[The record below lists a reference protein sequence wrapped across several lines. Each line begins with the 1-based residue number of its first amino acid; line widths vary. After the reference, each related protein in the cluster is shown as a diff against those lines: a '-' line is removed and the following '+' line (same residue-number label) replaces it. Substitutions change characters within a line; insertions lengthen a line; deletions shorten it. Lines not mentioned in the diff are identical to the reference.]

1 MLIKMK
7 LKLVPINIIFIT
19 YLVMLALLSPV
30 LFIFAIPIYLTAG
43 KKYADRYLNGIASV
57 YSRNMFF
64 MFGMKIIVEG
74 KENLPKTNN
83 ICFVSNHQG
92 LADIPLIVG
101 FVPKTIGFI
110 AKKELG
116 RIPILNVWM
125 KGLGCILIDRSD
137 VRQSLK
143 VIEQGVKQIERGH
156 PMVIFPE
163 GTRSRSNRVGT
174 FKPGAF
180 KLVLGTKAFAV
191 PITIDGSYKMFEE
204 NWVIKRTTIR
214 LVIHPPINVSGL
226 NREAQKELPEIIR
239 NQIIKGLSG

>member
-1 MLIKMK
+1 MK
-7 LKLVPINIIFIT
+7 LKLVPINIIFVT
-19 YLVMLALLSPV
+19 YLFILALISPV
-30 LFIFAIPIYLTAG
+30 LFLFAIPIYLVAG
-43 KKYADRYLNGIASV
+43 SKYSDRYINGIARV
-57 YSRNMFF
+57 YSRNVFF
-64 MFGMKIIVEG
+64 MFGIKIIVEG
-74 KENLPKTNN
+74 KAHLPKTNN

-101 FVPKTIGFI
+101 YIPKTVGFI

-116 RIPILNVWM
+116 RIPILNFWM

-143 VIEQGVKQIERGH
+143 VIERGVKQIERGH

-163 GTRSRSNRVGT
+163 GTRSRSSNIGS

-180 KLVLGTKAFAV
+180 KLVLGAKAYAV
-191 PITIDGSYKMFEE
+191 PVTIDGTYKMFEE

-214 LVIHPPINVSGL
+214 LIIHPPIDVTGMS
-226 NREAQKELPEIIR
+226 REAQKALPDIIR
-239 NQIIKGLSG
+239 DQISKALTK